1 MITTGYFLYSLK
13 YRKIYICFHLYNCA
27 VKFGEI
33 DMTSRNILVDVLKQT
48 PLEQQKLEIVERKGL
63 GHPDCICD
71 HIMDRISVRLSQ
83 EYLKRAG
90 AILHHNIDKSLLA
103 AGEAEPRF
111 GGGKIKKP
119 MLLIIGDRA
128 TFNVDGEKIPVEDIA
143 IRTAKKWFKERL
155 RFVDPDEH
163 VRYQVELKPGHPE
176 LMDIFK
182 RKGRVLGA
190 NDTSAA
196 VGYAPMTRLEQI
208 VLGTESHLN
217 STQFKKR
224 FPESGEDI
232 KIMGYRKNNEL
243 RLTIGMAFVD
253 RFVKNESDYFKKKAA
268 IHEAIAGLVGKKAD
282 FDKVTIELNTL
293 DIKGR
298 GVKGVYITVL
308 GSSCEAGDSG
318 QVGRGNRTN
327 GVIPLNR
334 PFCSEAAAGKN
345 PVSHVGKIYNTLTHK
360 VAAEVY
366 KQISGLEEVYIWLL
380 SQIGKPIDQP
390 AVAAAQVV
398 MKDNNSF
405 KSVKDEIQEVVNYE
419 LENIDKFTEE
429 LAKGKISIC

>member
-1 MITTGYFLYSLK
+1 MTT
-13 YRKIYICFHLYNCA
+13 
-27 VKFGEI
+27 
-33 DMTSRNILVDVLKQT
+33 RNILVDVLKQT
-48 PLEQQKLEIVERKGL
+48 PLEHQKLEIVERKGL

-71 HIMDRISVRLSQ
+71 HIMDRISVRLSR
-83 EYLKRAG
+83 EYLRKAG
-90 AILHHNIDKSLLA
+90 VILHHNIDKSLLA
-103 AGEAEPRF
+103 AGEAEPKF

-119 MLLIIGDRA
+119 MLLVIGDRA
-128 TFNVDGEKIPVEDIA
+128 TFEVDGEIPVEDIA
-143 IRTAKKWFKERL
+143 VKTAKEWFRRRL
-155 RFVDPDEH
+155 RFVDPEKH

-182 RKGRVLGA
+182 RRGRLLGA

-196 VGYAPMTRLEQI
+196 VGYAPMTRLEKI
-208 VLGTESHLN
+208 VLRTEKHLN
-217 STQFKKR
+217 SPKFKRR

-232 KIMGYRKNNEL
+232 KIMGYRKNNQL
-243 RLTIGMAFVD
+243 RLTVGMAFVD
-253 RFVKNESDYFKKKAA
+253 RYVRNESDYFKKK
-268 IHEAIAGLVGKKAD
+268 EAIREEIINFIKKKTD

-293 DIKGR
+293 DKKGR
-298 GVKGVYITVL
+298 GVEGVYITVL
-308 GSSCEAGDSG
+308 GTSAEAGDSG

-360 VAAEVY
+360 VASEVY
-366 KQISGLEEVYIWLL
+366 KQVSGLEEVYIWLL

-398 MKDNNSF
+398 MQRSNSF
-405 KSVKDEIQEVVNYE
+405 KSVRRQIKEVVNHE
-419 LENIDKFTEE
+419 LENIDKFTDE
-429 LAKGKISIC
+429 LAKGKIPIC